1 MVRNCC
7 LNVLDFVF
15 ADLRMRHL
23 RQEVPDGQ
31 DIGGPLQGRPL
42 EQQAFR
48 VHTLR
53 LQGRTEG
60 FFGNITVLF
69 KQILLI

>member
-1 MVRNCC
+1 
-7 LNVLDFVF
+7 
-15 ADLRMRHL
+15 MRHL